1 MVPTAVHEGSKEAL
15 NKRLEAIGWGLFLI
29 IIGTLWVIP
38 DERVPNGTWLIA
50 AGVIMLGVNAVRYLN
65 DIKMSWG
72 SLILG
77 LLAVIFGLGEFV
89 GLDLPFVAILLI
101 VFGLGIILRPW
112 LDPLLEPKQ
121 T

>member
-1 MVPTAVHEGSKEAL
+1 MVPASVHSESKEAL

-29 IIGTLWVIP
+29 IIGALWLIP
-38 DERVPNGTWLIA
+38 DARVPDGAWLIV
-50 AGVIMLGVNAVRYLN
+50 AGVIMLGVNAVRYFN

-77 LLAVIFGLGEFV
+77 LLAVIFGMGEFV

-112 LDPLLEPKQ
+112 LAPLLEPKHS
-121 T
+121 